1 VLLGGNQ
8 LPKVLKFDNEINK
21 VESAPDYVHHPAPAI
36 VPVKLTDADFEFK
49 SKSGG
54 EGIHLQFAI
63 SKKAPKG
70 KTFYPLHYYIM
81 YDSDYYVQR
90 MAELMDA
97 VLGKRVKSLKPTD
110 VVGKICAIKVRP
122 EDYDGETTAK
132 VARLLPLD
140 DEPDDDEEDEDDE
153 VDEEDEDEDEDDEV
167 EDDEVDDEEEDEVEE
182 VEDYND
188 YSIAQLRKEAERR
201 GLDTKGN
208 KKAIVARLEEDD
220 ETDETDEPDD
230 DEEDEEVD
238 YTEFSTKELK
248 EEMRSR
254 GLKVKRGMT
263 DDDMVE
269 ALEEDDEAD
278 PLEDD
283 E

>member
-1 VLLGGNQ
+1 M
-8 LPKVLKFDNEINK
+8 PKVLKFDNEINK

-54 EGIHLQFAI
+54 EGIHLQYTI

-81 YDSDYYVQR
+81 YDSDYYTQR

-97 VLGKRVKSLKPTD
+97 VLGKRVKTLKPTD
-110 VVGKICAIKVRP
+110 LIGKTCAIKVRP

-140 DEPDDDEEDEDDE
+140 DELEDDEDEDEED
-153 VDEEDEDEDEDDEV
+153 VEDEDEDEDNEDED
-167 EDDEVDDEEEDEVEE
+167 EDEEDEEDEVEE

-188 YSIAQLRKEAERR
+188 YSIAQLRKEADRR

-208 KKAIVARLEEDD
+208 KKALVARLEEDD
-220 ETDETDEPDD
+220 ESDEDEPEDE
-230 DEEDEEVD
+230 DEEEEVD
-238 YTEFSTKELK
+238 YSEFSTKELK
-248 EEMRSR
+248 AEMRQR
-254 GLKVKRGMT
+254 GLKVRRGMT
-263 DDDMVE
+263 DEEMAE